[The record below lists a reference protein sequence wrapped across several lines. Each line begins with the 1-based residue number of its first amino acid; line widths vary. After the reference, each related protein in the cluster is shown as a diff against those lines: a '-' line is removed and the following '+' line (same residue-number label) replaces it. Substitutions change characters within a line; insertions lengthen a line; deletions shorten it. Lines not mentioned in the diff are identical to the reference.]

1 VLAAAYAQN
10 NRAEDAARIVTTIR
24 RVYPT
29 FDPQEFGTK
38 FLKSVDLEHLREGM
52 RKAGLYPVTGGP
64 PPAERMN
71 R

>member
-1 VLAAAYAQN
+1 M
-10 NRAEDAARIVTTIR
+10 IR
-24 RVYPT
+24 RIDPT

-38 FLKSVDLEHLREGM
+38 FLSSGDLEHLREGF
-52 RKAGLYPVTGGP
+52 RKARLMPVTGDL